1 MAYLFTS
8 ESVSEGHPDK
18 VADQISDALLDEF
31 IAFDSNSKVACET
44 LVTTGQVVL
53 AGEVRSKAYIDLQE
67 VARKVIE
74 RIGYTKSEYMFEAN
88 SCGVFSSIH
97 EQSDDINR
105 GVDGAAKLDPMNQ
118 GAGDQGMMF
127 GYATNE
133 TENYMPL
140 PLDLAHSLLKE
151 LSEIRREDVIPYL
164 RPDAKSQ
171 VTIEYD
177 DNNKPVR
184 IDTIVIS
191 TQHDDF
197 IKPADDSEEAAL
209 AADKEMLDIIRQDI
223 INILIPR
230 VKAKQSKE
238 IAKLFNDDI
247 KYFVNPTGKFVIGGP
262 HGDTGLTGRK
272 IIVDTYGGK
281 GAHGGGAFSG
291 KDPSKVDRSAAYA
304 ARHIAKNMV
313 AAGIADE
320 VLVEVAYAIG
330 VAKPMNLYINTFGTS
345 KVNYTDGELAECMY
359 KLFDMR
365 PKAIEERLKLRNPI
379 YFETASYGH
388 MGREPKKVVKHFSSR
403 YEGEKTMEVELF
415 TWEKLDYV
423 DKIRKALSLD

>member
-1 MAYLFTS
+1 MSYLFTS

-31 IAFDSNSKVACET
+31 LAYDPNSKVACET

-53 AGEVRSKAYIDLQE
+53 AGEVKSEAYIDVQD

-74 RIGYTKSEYMFEAN
+74 NIGYTKSEYQFEAK
-88 SCGVFSSIH
+88 SCGVLSAIH

-105 GVDGAAKLDPMNQ
+105 GVDKKADPMDQ

-133 TENYMPL
+133 TDNYMPL
-140 PLDLAHSLLKE
+140 ALDLSHALLLE
-151 LSEIRREDVIPYL
+151 LASIRKNELHLMPYL

-177 DNNKPVR
+177 DNGTPLR

-191 TQHDDF
+191 TQHDEFGTD
-197 IKPADDSEEAAL
+197 EEMQAR
-209 AADKEMLDIIRQDI
+209 IRKDVI
-223 INILIPR
+223 EILVPR
-230 VKAKQSKE
+230 VSEKYKFREDIVRLFNKE
-238 IAKLFNDDI
+238 II
-247 KYFVNPTGKFVIGGP
+247 YHVNPTGKFVIGGP

-304 ARHIAKNMV
+304 SRHIAKNLV
-313 AAGIADE
+313 AAGVASEI
-320 VLVEVAYAIG
+320 LVQVSYAIG
-330 VAKPMNLYINTFGTS
+330 VAKPMNIYVNTYGKS
-345 KVNYTDGELAECMY
+345 NVKLSDGEIA
-359 KLFDMR
+359 KKVAAIFDMR

-379 YFETASYGH
+379 YSETAAYGH
-388 MGREPKKVVKHFSSR
+388 MGRNPQIVTKIFKSR
-403 YEGEKTMEVELF
+403 YIAEPVSKTVELF
-415 TWEKLDYV
+415 TWEKLDFV
-423 DKIRKALSLD
+423 DIIRKEFGL